1 MTQSLQTTD
10 ITTLRHRPTPVIAIV
25 GGGSGLGL
33 AIAKTFGSRGFNVAL
48 VSRSPRKLEL
58 LVTDLAKVGIDAAA
72 FGANL
77 FDRASIVSGLTA
89 VTQRF
94 GRIDVLEFSPA
105 SPLLPTASATQL
117 THGNVQIH
125 IDFYVHGAIAAVNQV
140 LPDMLARRS
149 GTIIITTGAS
159 SVYPHLGR
167 ANLTNVALATAGL
180 RTWAYALHAALAP
193 RGVQVGHVAIG
204 ARLWRQPGA
213 TPEAVAPLYWELYT
227 QRDLVEKVF
236 LPEAASGQSTRPA

>member
-1 MTQSLQTTD
+1 MSQ
-10 ITTLRHRPTPVIAIV
+10 PVIAIV
-25 GGGSGLGL
+25 GAGPGIGL
-33 AIAKTFGSRGFNVAL
+33 AIGRTFGTQGFNVAL
-48 VSRSPRKLEL
+48 VSRSPRMLQP
-58 LVTDLAKVGIDAAA
+58 LVTALAKDGVDAAA

-105 SPLLPTASATQL
+105 SPLLPAAPATEL
-117 THGNVQIH
+117 THDNVQIY
-125 IDFYVHGAIAAVNQV
+125 IDFHVHGAVAAVNHV

-149 GTIIITTGAS
+149 GTIILTTGAS
-159 SVYPHLGR
+159 SVHPHLGR
-167 ANLTNVALATAGL
+167 ADVANVALATAGL
-180 RTWAYALHAALAP
+180 RNWAYALHAAVAP

-204 ARLWRQPGA
+204 GRMWRQPGA
-213 TPEAVAPLYWELYT
+213 TPDAVAPLYWELYT

-236 LPEAASGQSTRPA
+236 LPEAASGRPAALALRAT